1 MAIYGDQL
9 SFFPELFQ
17 NFENYSA
24 KPELVSG
31 KENRVFIQNFRA
43 VKQDMKAGEL
53 AIEGDTLN
61 ATEVP
66 TLWTRTALKKG
77 TFVVDPKEPDVI
89 YVVNKANNFKFQG
102 NFIVYILENVVG
114 TTDVQKPNKDINF
127 GYYG

>member
-17 NFENYSA
+17 TFENYSA

-31 KENRVFIQNFRA
+31 KENRVFIQKFRA

-53 AIEGDTLN
+53 DIEGDTLN
-61 ATEVP
+61 STEVP
-66 TLWTRTALKKG
+66 TLWTRAVLKKG

>member
-1 MAIYGDQL
+1 MIIYGDQL

-31 KENRVFIQNFRA
+31 KENRVFIQKFRA

-61 ATEVP
+61 TTEVP
-66 TLWTRTALKKG
+66 TLWTRTVLKKG